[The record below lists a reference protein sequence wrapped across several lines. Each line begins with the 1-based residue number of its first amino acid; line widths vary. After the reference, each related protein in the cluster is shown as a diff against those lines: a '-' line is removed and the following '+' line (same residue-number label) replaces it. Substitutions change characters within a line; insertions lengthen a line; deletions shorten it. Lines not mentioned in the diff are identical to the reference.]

1 MSRANPEIG
10 GLAYSGFRLIKYA
23 LERGP
28 MQNLAPADLVKR
40 YGASQ
45 ATASLRSA
53 VATAFG
59 GYPVQA
65 LALTRL
71 ATEYVLLCWYME
83 KRPEE
88 GPAWLDFDAAPP
100 TSAATWRRWCSRQSR
115 LL

>member
-1 MSRANPEIG
+1 VASRSAGSLEDVAREPWIG

-45 ATASLRSA
+45 RRPRCGVPSRRRSA
-53 VATAFG
+53 AIPSRHSRF
-59 GYPVQA
+59 
-65 LALTRL
+65 TRL

-88 GPAWLDFDAAPP
+88 GPAWL
-100 TSAATWRRWCSRQSR
+100 
-115 LL
+115 